1 MIVSYFLIVTRVFGA
16 WFIYIFRLK
25 ALHPKLYYS
34 SIYLFSKQS
43 FRLPQ
48 SAKADFLIV
57 FKTYINVLKSVFQNS
72 SENEK
77 AGNGSIAVLDSAISG
92 ADLRANYLSL
102 FNVKPDLF
110 LGRESLA
117 DSQKFGQRVLGLFLA
132 TKLFSFFWLGS
143 FSRNR
148 AAYALLLKE
157 SVEWLNLLT
166 ILKRN
171 GITKLYMFCIY
182 EKDSNM
188 LAHIL
193 MKRKIKVNKITS
205 EVPLTF
211 ANKIIVADKIILC
224 FNYQKEEL
232 EAYKK
237 TMFYT
242 ETETWLPEAQG
253 AYLNLYNN
261 KNFEVPQQ
269 TIGFYSSAF
278 WLRKKLNHSIADVG
292 SYDAEEEVLKFVSE
306 YLVQNPNLKLVIF
319 THPYEK
325 RTEELWKDT
334 LAYYRSVLSPQV
346 LNRVEI
352 TEKGISS
359 THTFNKVNIG
369 ISVFSTIMFERI
381 NLGFKTILTPIDKT
395 DFPLLDSPFRNICAY
410 SKSELFLKL
419 NRNMSLGQKEF
430 FVTNGIEGYVSNKTN
445 INYNLV

>member
-1 MIVSYFLIVTRVFGA
+1 MIVSYFLIVLRVFGA

-48 SAKADFLIV
+48 SAKSDFFIV
-57 FKTYINVLKSVFQNS
+57 FKSYLNTLKTVFNKSEEVRKASSGNV
-72 SENEK
+72 
-77 AGNGSIAVLDSAISG
+77 AVLDSTIKG
-92 ADLRANYLSL
+92 ADVRANYLSV
-102 FNVKPDLF
+102 FGVKPDLF
-110 LGRESLA
+110 LGRESL
-117 DSQKFGQRVLGLFLA
+117 SGSFTLGQKIWGLILA

-148 AAYALLLKE
+148 AAYALLLRE

-166 ILKRN
+166 ILKGN
-171 GITKLYMFCIY
+171 KMTELYMFCIY

-188 LAHIL
+188 LAHLL

-237 TMFYT
+237 TMFYS

-253 AYLNLYNN
+253 AYLHLYNN
-261 KNFEVPQQ
+261 RSFEIPQQ

-292 SYDAEEEVLKFVSE
+292 SYDAEEKVLKFVSE
-306 YLVQNPNLKLVIF
+306 YLAADPKTKLVIF

-334 LAYYRSVLSPQV
+334 LAYYKTVLSPEIKD
-346 LNRVEI
+346 RVEI

-359 THTFNKVNIG
+359 THTFNRVNIG

-395 DFPLLDSPFRNICAY
+395 DFPLVNSPFRNICAY
-410 SKSELFLKL
+410 SKEELFDKL
-419 NRNMSLGQKEF
+419 NSNLSLSQKDFFERN
-430 FVTNGIEGYVSNKTN
+430 N
-445 INYNLV
+445 INNYISEKVNIRYDLV

>member
-1 MIVSYFLIVTRVFGA
+1 MIGSYFLIAIRVFGA

-48 SAKADFLIV
+48 SAKSDFFIV
-57 FKTYINVLKSVFQNS
+57 FKSYVNTLRTIFQDS
-72 SENEK
+72 PEIKKTSG
-77 AGNGSIAVLDSAISG
+77 GNIAVLDSTIKG
-92 ADLRANYLSL
+92 ADVRANYLSI
-102 FNVKPDLF
+102 FGVKPDLF
-110 LGRESLA
+110 LARESL
-117 DSQKFGQRVLGLFLA
+117 SGSFSFGQKLLGFFLV
-132 TKLFSFFWLGS
+132 TKLFSFFWSGS

-148 AAYALLLKE
+148 AAYALLLRE
-157 SVEWLNLLT
+157 SVEWINLLT

-171 GITKLYMFCIY
+171 KITELYMFCIY

-188 LAHIL
+188 LAHLL

-232 EAYKK
+232 KAYKK

-253 AYLNLYNN
+253 AYLHLYNN
-261 KNFEVPQQ
+261 KSFEIPQQ
-269 TIGFYSSAF
+269 VIGFYSSAF

-292 SYDAEEEVLKFVSE
+292 SYDAEEEVLKYVSE
-306 YLVQNPNLKLVIF
+306 YLVLNPNLKLVIF

-325 RTEELWKDT
+325 KTEELWNDT
-334 LAYYRSVLSPQV
+334 LTYYKSVLSPQIMT
-346 LNRVEI
+346 RVEI

-359 THTFNKVNIG
+359 THAFNKVNIG

-395 DFPLLDSPFRNICAY
+395 DFPLVNSPFRNICAY
-410 SKSELFLKL
+410 SKEELFMKL
-419 NRNMSLGQKEF
+419 DKNLPLNKSEF
-430 FVTNGIEGYVSNKTN
+430 FTRNDIENYISDKTN
-445 INYNLV
+445 INYNLI